1 MIKSLAMR
9 RRKPQ
14 ISFVVC
20 VYNMVDQA
28 MNTLFSLSTDYQRG
42 VDAGDYEVIVV
53 ENESANTLEPRDLA
67 TLKGNFRY
75 FLRKETQ
82 PTPVFAMNEGASH
95 AKSDNICVM
104 IDGARMV
111 TPGIVDNLLKAHRL
125 SADTIVS
132 VPGYHL
138 GDKLQQEAVGSGY
151 TSETEK
157 ALLEKIAWPGDG
169 YALFD
174 IACFSA
180 SCSAGFFLP
189 HSESNCLSIPLH
201 LWQRLQGFDT
211 RFNSLG
217 GGLANLDLY
226 KRACELPEADLVSL
240 PGEGTFH
247 QFHSGVTTGG
257 IEQERRRKL
266 LQEYFAQYREIRG
279 KDFKPP
285 NKQAALFGVIPP
297 NCQRFIRY
305 SSRKVIHRN
314 RANP

>member
-1 MIKSLAMR
+1 VIKSLALR

-14 ISFVVC
+14 VSFVVC

-53 ENESANTLEPRDLA
+53 ENESPNTLEPQELSR
-67 TLKGNFRY
+67 LKGNFRY
-75 FLRKETQ
+75 FLRQETQ
-82 PTPVFAMNEGASH
+82 PTPVFAMNEGVSNAES
-95 AKSDNICVM
+95 KNVCVM

-111 TPGIVDNLLKAHRL
+111 TPGIVEHLLKAHRL
-125 SADTIVS
+125 SANTIVS

-138 GDKLQQEAVGSGY
+138 GDKLQQQAVGSGY
-151 TSETEK
+151 TRETEK
-157 ALLEKIAWPGDG
+157 ALLERIGWPKDG

-189 HSESNCLSIPLH
+189 HSESNCLSVPLH
-201 LWQRLQGFDT
+201 LWHRLEGFDT
-211 RFNSLG
+211 RFNAVG

-226 KRACELPEADLVSL
+226 KRACELPESDLVSL

-247 QFHSGVTTGG
+247 QFHAGVTTGG
-257 IEQERRRKL
+257 VEQEERRKL
-266 LQEYFAQYREIRG
+266 LEEYFAQYREIRG

-285 NKQAALFGVIPP
+285 KKQAALFGLVPP
-297 NCQRFIRY
+297 NCQKFIRY
-305 SSRKVIHRN
+305 SSSKVLDRN
-314 RANP
+314 QANL